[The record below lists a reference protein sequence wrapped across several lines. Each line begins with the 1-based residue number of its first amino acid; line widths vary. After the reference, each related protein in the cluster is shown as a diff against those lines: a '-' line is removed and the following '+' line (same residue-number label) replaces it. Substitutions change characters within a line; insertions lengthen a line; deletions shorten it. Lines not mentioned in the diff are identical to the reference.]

1 VADAPSPIENARQA
15 WETGQRSLTE
25 GLAQAQDFWN
35 GVARS
40 WGEALGLWVGQP
52 PWAQRRES
60 TTALREVHEAALGL
74 AQAWLRLPLALTGP
88 AVILDFQRALLRL
101 AEANARLYL
110 PPTPADG
117 RR

>member
-1 VADAPSPIENARQA
+1 VADGA
-15 WETGQRSLTE
+15 WESGGRSLAE
-25 GLAQAQDFWN
+25 GWAQAQDFWS

-40 WGEALGLWVGQP
+40 WGEAVGLWVGQP

-60 TTALREVHEAALGL
+60 VTPLREVHEAAV
-74 AQAWLRLPLALTGP
+74 AVVQAWLRLPLALTGP

-110 PPTPADG
+110 PPRPPDG
-117 RR
+117 RG